1 MGIDPIAS
9 DVIKNLARPGGNVT
23 GLSSQQSDLAGK
35 RLELLREVVPIR
47 RLAIIAD
54 VANAQA
60 ALEMSEVQV
69 LARKLGI
76 EAAPLEIRRT
86 EDIAPALKRSL
97 TGTSQP
103 DALYIVVSAL
113 VAVNRPRIMTF
124 ALTARL
130 PTIASIREFSQ
141 AGGLMSYGPNYS
153 DQFRRAAELV
163 DKVLRGTKPGHIPVE
178 QPTKFD
184 FVINLITANALGL
197 DIPPTLLALA
207 DEVIE

>member
-9 DVIKNLARPGGNVT
+9 DVVKNLARLDGNVT

-76 EAAPLEIRRT
+76 EVAPLEIRRT
-86 EDIAPALKRSL
+86 EDITPAFKRSL
-97 TGTSQP
+97 TGSSQP
-103 DALYIVVSAL
+103 DALYIVVNAL

-163 DKVLRGTKPGHIPVE
+163 DKVLREPKPGDIPVE
-178 QPTKFD
+178 QPR
-184 FVINLITANALGL
+184 ILIVVALC
-197 DIPPTLLALA
+197 
-207 DEVIE
+207 